1 MNRDNDKTFDASKV
15 EGFSVSF
22 ALRARKEL
30 SNERKFEWS
39 SGTLVLLG
47 SFFLSPLFFFFL
59 FFSYEKSNSQPVE
72 ENSKLKSNAF
82 KNLFSAWTDA
92 LKNQKSET
100 CEDGNATRNGIDFAS
115 SNAKPTSVLACAITR
130 RQTLWAI
137 RVASAVLFANER
149 SRDVPKVPTFTSRY

>member
-39 SGTLVLLG
+39 SGTLVLVG

-82 KNLFSAWTDA
+82 KNLFSAWMDA
-92 LKNQKSET
+92 LKKIKNQRHVKMAMLLEMALT
-100 CEDGNATRNGIDFAS
+100 LRA
-115 SNAKPTSVLACAITR
+115 
-130 RQTLWAI
+130 QTQNQ
-137 RVASAVLFANER
+137 RV
-149 SRDVPKVPTFTSRY
+149 Y